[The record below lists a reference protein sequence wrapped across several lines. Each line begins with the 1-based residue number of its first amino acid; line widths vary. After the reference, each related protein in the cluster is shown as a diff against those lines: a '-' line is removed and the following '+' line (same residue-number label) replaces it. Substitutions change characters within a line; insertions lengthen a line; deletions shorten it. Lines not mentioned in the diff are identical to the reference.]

1 MNEILIVIFLI
12 FLTGLCNLFEIA
24 FVSCR
29 KSKLEEIAQKGN
41 ISARTV
47 LNKLQRPER
56 FISEI
61 QIVITGISL
70 ISGAIGGIALASH
83 FTEFLYGIGFRS
95 EYLTT
100 ISLVIVI
107 AAIAYFSLVAGE
119 IVPKTIALNN
129 PEKMAIALIPFMR
142 IISVVVAP
150 LAWFL
155 SLSTRFIISF
165 FQIKKNTDPP
175 VTEEEL
181 RIIIRQ
187 GSEHGVLEEQE
198 SEIIQDV
205 LTFADKTAYS
215 LMTPNKD
222 VVWLDLEQPAE
233 ELLQEVTNSPFSRFL
248 VCDGS
253 IDEVRGIVYVKDM
266 LNQIQKL
273 GKLKLEE
280 IMTPPFFIPETMKAI
295 KLLEDFK
302 KRKIKMGI
310 VVNEY
315 GETHGIVTIQ
325 DISDSVL
332 GDIPDIFQDHQP
344 QISKREDGS
353 ILVDGDFQFDEVL
366 EYLEIKM
373 SDEFKEIKQNI
384 TTVGGF
390 IMYMLDKVPTEG
402 DHVHFENYRF
412 EVIDMDANRVDKILI
427 MKENVLHNLSEE

>member
-1 MNEILIVIFLI
+1 MNEVFIIILLI
-12 FLTGLCNLFEIA
+12 FLNGLCNLFEIA

-29 KSKLEEIAQKGN
+29 KSKLEEFAQKGN
-41 ISARTV
+41 ASARLV
-47 LNKLQRPER
+47 LYRLQKPER

-70 ISGAIGGIALASH
+70 ISGAIGGIAIASQ
-83 FTEFLYGIGFRS
+83 FTDFLISLGITN
-95 EYLTT
+95 EYLPS
-100 ISLVIVI
+100 ISMIFVI
-107 AAIAYFSLVAGE
+107 AIIAYFSLVVGE

-129 PEKMAIALIPFMR
+129 PEKIAVSLIPLMR
-142 IISVVVAP
+142 LVLIIVSP

-155 SLSTRFIISF
+155 SLSSQFILKL

-205 LTFADKTAYS
+205 LTFADKTSYS

-222 VVWLDLEQPAE
+222 VVWLDLNLSPE
-233 ELLQEVTNSPFSRFL
+233 ELLHKVIDSHFSRFP

-253 IDEVRGIVYVKDM
+253 IDEVKGIVYVKDI
-266 LNQIQKL
+266 LKQVQKQE
-273 GKLKLEE
+273 KLSLSA
-280 IMTPPFFIPETMKAI
+280 IMTPPFFIPETMGAI

-325 DISDSVL
+325 DISDSVI
-332 GDIPDIFQDHQP
+332 GDIPDNLQDHQS
-344 QISKREDGS
+344 QILKREDGS

-390 IMYMLDKVPTEG
+390 IMYMLDKVPAEG
-402 DHVHFENYRF
+402 DHVHFENFRF

-427 MKENVLHNLSEE
+427 TKEIITE

>member
-1 MNEILIVIFLI
+1 MNVILIIIFLI

-29 KSKLEEIAQKGN
+29 NSKLEELAQKGN
-41 ISARTV
+41 VSARII
-47 LNKLQRPER
+47 LNKLQKPER

-70 ISGAIGGIALASH
+70 ISGAIGGVALARH
-83 FTEFLYGIGFRS
+83 FTDFLFSIGFSGEFLAPVSMI
-95 EYLTT
+95 
-100 ISLVIVI
+100 IVI
-107 AAIAYFSLVAGE
+107 AVLAYFSLVAGE

-129 PEKMAIALIPFMR
+129 PEKMAIALIPFMQ
-142 IISVVVAP
+142 IVSAVVAP

-155 SLSTRFIISF
+155 SLSTKFIIKF
-165 FQIKKNTDPP
+165 FQIKKNLDPP
-175 VTEEEL
+175 VSEEEL
-181 RIIIRQ
+181 RIIIKQ
-187 GSEHGVLEEQE
+187 GSEHGVLEKQE

-205 LTFADKTAYS
+205 MTFSDKTAYS

-222 VVWLDLEQPAE
+222 VVWLDLELPVE
-233 ELLQEVTNSPFSRFL
+233 ELLQEVINSPFSRFP
-248 VCDGS
+248 VCDGT
-253 IDEVRGIVYVKDM
+253 IDEVKGIVYVKDM
-266 LNQIQKL
+266 LKQIQKQ
-273 GKLKLEE
+273 GKMNLED

-325 DISDSVL
+325 DISDNVL
-332 GDIPDIFQDHQP
+332 GDIPDILQDHQP
-344 QISKREDGS
+344 QIAKRDDGS
-353 ILVDGDFQFDEVL
+353 ILVDGDFQFDEVM
-366 EYLEIKM
+366 EYLEIKV

-384 TTVGGF
+384 STVGGF
-390 IMYMLDKVPTEG
+390 IMYMLDKVPAKG
-402 DHVHFENYRF
+402 DHILFENYRF

-427 MKENVLHNLSEE
+427 VKENLS

>member
-1 MNEILIVIFLI
+1 MNVILVIIFLI

-29 KSKLEEIAQKGN
+29 SSKLEELAQKGN
-41 ISARTV
+41 VSARII
-47 LNKLQRPER
+47 LNKLQKPER

-70 ISGAIGGIALASH
+70 ISGAIGGVALAKH
-83 FTEFLYGIGFRS
+83 FAEFLYSIGFS
-95 EYLTT
+95 GEFLPS
-100 ISLVIVI
+100 ISMVIVI
-107 AAIAYFSLVAGE
+107 AVIAYFSLVAGE

-129 PEKMAIALIPFMR
+129 PEKMAITLIPFMR
-142 IISVVVAP
+142 IVSAVVAP

-155 SLSTRFIISF
+155 SLSTKFIIKF
-165 FQIKKNTDPP
+165 FQIKKNPDPP
-175 VTEEEL
+175 VSEEEL
-181 RIIIRQ
+181 RIIIKQ
-187 GSEHGVLEEQE
+187 GSEHGVLEKQE

-205 LTFADKTAYS
+205 LTFSDKTAYS

-233 ELLQEVTNSPFSRFL
+233 ELLQEVINSPFSRFP

-253 IDEVRGIVYVKDM
+253 IDEVKGIAYVKDM
-266 LNQIQKL
+266 LKQIQKQ

-325 DISDSVL
+325 DISDNVL
-332 GDIPDIFQDHQP
+332 GDIPDILQDHQP

-353 ILVDGDFQFDEVL
+353 VLVDGDFQFDEVM
-366 EYLEIKM
+366 EYLEIKV
-373 SDEFKEIKQNI
+373 SDDFKEIKQNI
-384 TTVGGF
+384 STVGGF
-390 IMYMLDKVPTEG
+390 IMYMLDKVPAKG
-402 DHVHFENYRF
+402 DHIRFENYRF
-412 EVIDMDANRVDKILI
+412 EVTDMDANRVDRILI
-427 MKENVLHNLSEE
+427 VKEN

>member
-1 MNEILIVIFLI
+1 MNVILVIILLI

-41 ISARTV
+41 LSARIV

-70 ISGAIGGIALASH
+70 ISGAIGGVALAAH
-83 FTEFLYGIGFRS
+83 FAEFLSSIGFS
-95 EYLTT
+95 GQYLPT
-100 ISLVIVI
+100 ISMIIVI
-107 AAIAYFSLVAGE
+107 AVIAYFSLVAGE

-129 PEKMAIALIPFMR
+129 PEKMAITLIPFMR
-142 IISVVVAP
+142 IVSAVVSP

-155 SLSTRFIISF
+155 SLSTKFLIKF
-165 FQIKKNTDPP
+165 FQIKKSTDPP
-175 VTEEEL
+175 VSEEEL
-181 RIIIRQ
+181 RIIVRQ
-187 GSEHGVLEEQE
+187 GSEHGVLEKQE

-205 LTFADKTAYS
+205 LTFADKTAYL

-222 VVWLDLEQPAE
+222 VVWLDLELPVD
-233 ELLQEVTNSPFSRFL
+233 ELLQEVINSPFSRFP

-253 IDEVRGIVYVKDM
+253 IDEVKGIVYVKDM
-266 LNQIQKL
+266 LKQVQKQ

-325 DISDSVL
+325 DISDNVL
-332 GDIPDIFQDHQP
+332 GDIPDILQDHQP
-344 QISKREDGS
+344 QIAKREDGS
-353 ILVDGDFQFDEVL
+353 ILVDGDFQFDEVM
-366 EYLEIKM
+366 EYLDVKV

-384 TTVGGF
+384 STVGGL
-390 IMYMLDKVPTEG
+390 IMYLLDKVPSKG
-402 DHVHFENYRF
+402 DHIIFENYRF
-412 EVIDMDANRVDKILI
+412 EVTDMDANRVDKILI
-427 MKENVLHNLSEE
+427 VKENTPE

>member
-1 MNEILIVIFLI
+1 MNEILIIILLI
-12 FLTGLCNLFEIA
+12 FLNGLCNLFEIA

-29 KSKLEEIAQKGN
+29 KSKLEEMAQKGAA
-41 ISARTV
+41 SARIV
-47 LNKLQRPER
+47 MNRLNHPER

-61 QIVITGISL
+61 QIVITAISL
-70 ISGAIGGIALASH
+70 ITGAIGGIALASH
-83 FTEFLYGIGFRS
+83 FASFLTSIGFTG
-95 EYLTT
+95 EYLNT
-100 ISLVIVI
+100 ISLIAVI
-107 AAIAYFSLVAGE
+107 AIIAYFSLVIGE

-129 PEKMAIALIPFMR
+129 PEKIAIMLIPFMR
-142 IISVVVAP
+142 VISAVVSP

-155 SLSTRFIISF
+155 SLSTNFILKL
-165 FQIKKNTDPP
+165 FQVKKNTDPP
-175 VTEEEL
+175 VSEEEL

-205 LTFADKTAYS
+205 LTFSDKTAYS

-222 VVWLDLEQPAE
+222 VVWLDLEKTAE
-233 ELLQEVTNSPFSRFL
+233 ELLQEVIGSPFSRFP

-253 IDEVRGIVYVKDM
+253 IDQVKGIAYVKDM
-266 LNQIQKL
+266 LKQVQKQ
-273 GKLKLEE
+273 GKLNLQE

-325 DISDSVL
+325 DISDNVL
-332 GDIPDIFQDHQP
+332 GDIPDMMQDHQP

-353 ILVDGDFQFDEVL
+353 ILVDGDFQFDEVM
-366 EYLEIKM
+366 EYLEIKV

-390 IMYMLDKVPTEG
+390 IMYMLDKVPVEG
-402 DHVHFENYRF
+402 DHILFENYRF

-427 MKENVLHNLSEE
+427 VKTDNPVT